1 MAIAEGNHDRILLI
15 VHNVQQTFS
24 SQGKIYSIDVV
35 LVPAFTFCAVI
46 FEVFVAFSDV
56 VGGYVCVEMV
66 NVVVLD
72 SIAECFEEFGDL
84 EVGASFESCPSEFPL
99 WLTFSIGL
107 VDSVL
112 QVEKHVSYNKC
123 SMYAEIHGQRGN
135 SQQIKNPIVQ
145 DKAEEFLEN

>member
-1 MAIAEGNHDRILLI
+1 M
-15 VHNVQQTFS
+15 
-24 SQGKIYSIDVV
+24 
-35 LVPAFTFCAVI
+35 
-46 FEVFVAFSDV
+46 AFSDV

-72 SIAECFEEFGDL
+72 YIAECFEEFGDL

-123 SMYAEIHGQRGN
+123 SMYAEIHG
-135 SQQIKNPIVQ
+135 
-145 DKAEEFLEN
+145 